1 MNVQAEIS
9 LYPLRTDDMG
19 HAIGRFLGALNAAGL
34 KVEPGNMSS
43 IVSGDVNAVF
53 SAMDV
58 AFAATA
64 EDSQV
69 VLVMK
74 VSNACPVVQAPLEPG
89 DPQERNA

>member
-9 LYPLRTDDMG
+9 LYPLRTDDLG
-19 HAIGRFLGALNAAGL
+19 NAIEAFLRELKAAGL
-34 KVEPGNMSS
+34 MVQPGSMSS

-53 SAMDV
+53 STMGA

-64 EDSQV
+64 EEGQV

-74 VSNACPVVQAPLEPG
+74 VSNACPSGQALKG
-89 DPQERNA
+89 MDADVS